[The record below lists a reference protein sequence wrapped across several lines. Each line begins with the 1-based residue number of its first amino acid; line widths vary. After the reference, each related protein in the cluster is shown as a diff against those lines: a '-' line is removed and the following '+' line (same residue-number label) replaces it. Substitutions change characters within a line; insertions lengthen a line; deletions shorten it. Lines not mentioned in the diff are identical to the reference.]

1 MYTIKELAN
10 LAGVTTRTLRY
21 YDQMG
26 ILTPAELG
34 SNNYRYY
41 DHDNLLRLQ
50 QILFYRELDVPL
62 KEIQFILSRPVF
74 QLLPALKNHQEAL
87 QKKVERY
94 QALLGTTQK
103 TISSLNRGKSMA
115 ENEYFEGFDET
126 QYEEETRDR
135 WSHTSQYKESQRKWS
150 SYSKDQKEEIK
161 KEGSRI
167 TLRMVTENPEVRP
180 DDPDVQEA
188 VEDYYVYLNQ
198 YFYICEVEFLRT
210 LADMWVQD
218 PRFAVN
224 YERIREGGA
233 AFVRE
238 AVHIYCDT
246 YEPEGK
252 NTHY

>member
-50 QILFYRELDVPL
+50 QILLYRELDVPL
-62 KEIQFILSRPVF
+62 KEIQFMLSRPDF
-74 QLLPALKNHQEAL
+74 QLLPTLKNYQEAL
-87 QKKVERY
+87 HKKNERY
-94 QALLGTTQK
+94 QELLRTTQK
-103 TISSLNRGKSMA
+103 TINSLNKGINMV

-161 KEGSRI
+161 EEGGRI
-167 TLRMVTENPEVRP
+167 TLRLVAENPEVRP
-180 DDPDVQEA
+180 DDPEVQEA
-188 VEDYYVYLNQ
+188 VRDYYVYLNQ
-198 YFYICEVEFLRT
+198 YFYTCEVEFLRV

-218 PRFAVN
+218 PRFEVN

-238 AVHIYCDT
+238 AVHIYCDSHR
-246 YEPEGK
+246 E
-252 NTHY
+252 NN

>member
-21 YDQMG
+21 YDQLG

-62 KEIQFILSRPVF
+62 KEIQFILDSPGF

-87 QKKVERY
+87 REKVNRY
-94 QALLGTTQK
+94 KELLGTIQK
-103 TISSLNRGKSMA
+103 TISSLHRGENMA

-126 QYEEETRDR
+126 LYEEEARDR
-135 WSHTSQYKESQRKWS
+135 WGHTSQYKESQRKWS

-161 KEGSRI
+161 KEGGRI

-180 DDPDVQEA
+180 DDPEVQKA
-188 VEDYYVYLNQ
+188 VGDYYAYLNQ
-198 YFYICEVEFLRT
+198 YFYTCEVEFIRG

-233 AFVRE
+233 AFVKE
-238 AVHIYCDT
+238 AVHIYCVRHQV
-246 YEPEGK
+246 
-252 NTHY
+252 NN